1 MNIFSALRVY
11 ASPYYPIFNYKGR
24 EIWNAIFESWG
35 ATAAPD
41 YYMFSDRLKTIA
53 AIAKAKALRYRFEK
67 REGEVLSFE
76 NLLLELCPHNQE
88 LAKETTQI
96 LNKAIQI
103 DKSIQDLRQRTN
115 FDGRVNV
122 SDESLDEI
130 VTGPIY
136 YGASYDEFISSAIDF
151 QSADLNEIF
160 TNEVLLD
167 FEDPIYFDDN
177 STSKVIIDE
186 SLVYLNQ
193 MCIFKSKSFD
203 LLKHPKG
210 GYSLCIDVNK
220 RFHNGDYISTGSAW
234 MFGQERNNLS
244 VVIIK

>member
-1 MNIFSALRVY
+1 MNIFSALRVF
-11 ASPYYPIFNYKGR
+11 ALPYYPIFNYKGR

-35 ATAAPD
+35 ATTTPD
-41 YYMFSDRLKTIA
+41 PYMFSDRLKKIA
-53 AIAKAKALRYRFEK
+53 AIAKAKALRYRYEK
-67 REGEVLSFE
+67 REGEKLSFD
-76 NLLLELCPHNQE
+76 NLLSELCPHNQE
-88 LAKETTQI
+88 LAKETAQL

-115 FDGRVNV
+115 FDGRVNI
-122 SDESLDEI
+122 SDDCLDEI

-151 QSADLNEIF
+151 QSENLNETF

-177 STSKVIIDE
+177 STSKDIIDE
-186 SLVYLNQ
+186 SLEYLNH
-193 MCIFKSKSFD
+193 MCIFKSKTFD

-210 GYSLCIDVNK
+210 GFSLCIDVNK
-220 RFHNGDYISTGSAW
+220 RFQDGDRISTDSAR
-234 MFGQERNNLS
+234 MFGQDRNNLY
-244 VVIIK
+244 VVIIN